1 MMRNNT
7 LAVAIAAAL
16 ASVAPL
22 QGASAQQAAAQ
33 NATPPGQS
41 ELEEVVVTG
50 MRASLETAMDM
61 KREAI
66 GVVDAI
72 SAEDIG
78 KFPDSNLSES
88 LQRITGISIDRRNGE
103 GALVTARGFG
113 AQYNMVTLNGR
124 TMPAADA
131 FAGGNTGDGGI
142 AGQSRAF
149 NFANLASE
157 SISAIEVYKTGRADQ
172 ATGGIGATLNVRT
185 ARPFDNDQPVMNV
198 GVKAVTDTTNRTGDD
213 ITPEVSGIFSFAN
226 DDKTWGVGL
235 SASYQKRDSGSSS
248 STINDWNIRRWT
260 PGDQT
265 TNFAPNAVILN
276 APAEGSLYAIPNDI
290 RYHFSDRERERT
302 NAQLTVQF
310 APTDTLTLTA
320 DYTYAENNL
329 TEDRGDQTLWMNA
342 NRYSLVD
349 FDTGHAVATPLLLQ
363 EDEGTSKDFGF
374 EQQHREQKNEL
385 KSIGFNAAW
394 NVTDNFSLSLDLHD
408 SKAESLPDD
417 PITGGG
423 ETLFSFAARVPS
435 TCAAEPNQNLCTN
448 RFVQTFR
455 FNNGL
460 PIAQRTLFRDPTT
473 AAPTDGS
480 GDPNYAF
487 TTADLGSQ
495 YLRINYQE
503 QTSDITQARLD
514 GNLKFDN
521 DSRVQFGIE
530 TRAMES
536 RQRTSNAQMTLG
548 DWGVARPGELPANL
562 LQAFSLVGEF
572 NDFSTAGVPRSGWKG
587 NANALAQWAVGNPN
601 YGVWR
606 DATQTNGVLEYNPAF
621 EQDHTISEDTVSAYA
636 QYGMNFELFNRRSN
650 LLVGMRYEKT
660 DVEAVSNQLLPRG
673 LIWQDNNDF
682 SEWQGITNVTL
693 KEKNDYNYFLPN
705 LDFDIEVVDNV
716 KARFSYSKTI
726 ARAQYN
732 QLRAAID
739 VGGSQGTTLN
749 GMRPTAIAAN
759 PQLEP
764 LESDNIDLSVEWY
777 FADASYLSAGFF
789 HKKVA
794 NFIGQEVTTQGL
806 FGITDQTGGPR
817 ALAARQALID
827 GGFTTDDTNLFVMM
841 AMMEHPDE
849 TFTDSKGVSW
859 TGGAANF
866 NGSEAQHLA
875 FATQYDLFPNDT
887 DPEYQF
893 NVTSPVNNKD
903 ANIYGWEFGGQ
914 HFFGRSGFGIQANYT
929 IVKGDVSFND
939 AGDPNVNQFALL
951 GLSDSAN
958 LILMYENYGFQVR
971 LAYNWRDEFLQNT
984 NRGNFRNPEYVEEY
998 YQIDLSIGYE
1008 VNDHLTLSF
1017 EGLNL
1022 TEQDVRW
1029 HGRSVNQPWYVED
1042 QGARYA
1048 LGARYKF

>member
-1 MMRNNT
+1 MMRNNR
-7 LAVAIAAAL
+7 LAIAIAAAL
-16 ASVAPL
+16 ASVAPWH
-22 QGASAQQAAAQ
+22 GASAQQAETPAA
-33 NATPPGQS
+33 ASTPGQG

-50 MRASLETAMDM
+50 MRASLESAMDM
-61 KREAI
+61 KRDAI

-131 FAGGNTGDGGI
+131 FAGGNSGDGGV
-142 AGQSRAF
+142 AGQTRAF

-185 ARPFDNDQPVMNV
+185 ARPFDNDEPVMNV
-198 GVKAVTDTTNRTGDD
+198 GVKAVADTTNRVGDD

-248 STINDWNIRRWT
+248 STVNDWNIRTWN
-260 PGDQT
+260 PGNQT
-265 TNFAPNAVILN
+265 TSFADNATIVN
-276 APAEGSLYAIPNDI
+276 APATGALYAIPNDI

-320 DYTYAENNL
+320 DYTYAETDL

-342 NRYSLVD
+342 NRYSYVE
-349 FDTGHAVATPLLLQ
+349 FDSGAVATPLLLQ

-374 EQQHREQKNEL
+374 EQQHREQRNEL
-385 KSIGFNAAW
+385 KSIGFNAEW
-394 NVTDNFSLSLDLHD
+394 HVTDNFSLALDVHD

-417 PITGGG
+417 PVTGGG

-435 TCAAEPNQNLCTN
+435 TCAAAPNDSLCTN
-448 RFVQTFR
+448 RFQQTFR
-455 FNNGL
+455 FNDGL
-460 PIAQRTLFRDPTT
+460 PLAMRTLFRDPTT
-473 AAPTDGS
+473 GVPASG

-487 TTADLGSQ
+487 TINDLGSQ

-503 QTSDITQARLD
+503 QTSDITQARID
-514 GNLKFDN
+514 GNLKFEN
-521 DSRVQFGIE
+521 DSRLQFGVE

-536 RQRTSNAQMTLG
+536 RQRASNAQMTLG
-548 DWGVARPGELPANL
+548 DWGVATPGELPANL
-562 LQAFSLVGEF
+562 LQPFSLVGEF
-572 NDFSTAGVPRSGWKG
+572 NDFSTTGVPRSGWKG
-587 NANALAQWAVGNPN
+587 NANALAQWAVDT
-601 YGVWR
+601 YGTWR
-606 DATQTNGVLEYNPAF
+606 DATQTNGVLMFNPAF
-621 EQDHTISEDTVSAYA
+621 DQNHTISEDTVAAYF
-636 QYGMNFELFNRRSN
+636 QYGMNFDLFSRNAN
-650 LLVGMRYEKT
+650 LLVGVRYEKT
-660 DVEAVSNQLLPRG
+660 DVEAVSNQLQPRG

-693 KEKNDYNYFLPN
+693 KEENDYDYFLPN

-726 ARAQYN
+726 ARAQYD

-749 GMRPTAIAAN
+749 GMFPTATEAN

-764 LESDNIDLSVEWY
+764 LESDNVDLSVEWY

-789 HKKVA
+789 HKWVS
-794 NFIGQEVTTQGL
+794 NFIGQEVQQRGL

-817 ALAARQALID
+817 AQAARQALID
-827 GGFTTDDTNLFVMM
+827 GGFRTDDTNLFVMM
-841 AMMEHPDE
+841 AMIEHPE
-849 TFTDSKGVSW
+849 EFTDSKGVTW
-859 TGGAANF
+859 QGGAENF
-866 NGSEAQHLA
+866 NQSEAQHLA
-875 FATQYDLFPNDT
+875 FATQYDLFPNAS

-893 NVTSPVNNKD
+893 NITRPVNNKD
-903 ANIYGWEFGGQ
+903 AKIYGWELGGQ
-914 HFFGRSGFGIQANYT
+914 HFFGQTGFGIQANYT

-939 AGDPNVNQFALL
+939 AGDPNINQFALL

-998 YQIDLSIGYE
+998 YQVDLSIGYE
-1008 VNDHLTLSF
+1008 VNENLTLSL

-1022 TEQDVRW
+1022 TEEDVRW

>member
-1 MMRNNT
+1 MMRQNR

-16 ASVAPL
+16 ASVAPMK
-22 QGASAQQAAAQ
+22 GAFAQTAAEQSA
-33 NATPPGQS
+33 TTPGQS
-41 ELEEVVVTG
+41 DLEEVVVTG
-50 MRASLETAMDM
+50 IRASLATAMDI
-61 KREAI
+61 KRDAV

-124 TMPAADA
+124 TMPSADA
-131 FAGGNTGDGGI
+131 FAGGNSGDGGI

-157 SISAIEVYKTGRADQ
+157 SISAIEVYKTGRADIT
-172 ATGGIGATLNVRT
+172 TGGIGATVNVRT
-185 ARPFDNDQPVMNV
+185 ARPFDNDEPVMNV
-198 GVKAVTDTTNRTGDD
+198 GVKAVSDTTNRTGDD
-213 ITPEVSGIFSFAN
+213 VTPEVSGIFSFAN

-235 SASYQKRDSGSSS
+235 AASYQKRDSGSSS
-248 STINDWNIRRWT
+248 ATVNDWHIRSWN
-260 PGDQT
+260 PGNQT
-265 TNFAPNAVILN
+265 TQFADNPTFVN
-276 APAEGSLYAIPNDI
+276 APAVGSLYAIPDDI

-320 DYTYAENNL
+320 DYTYAEMNL

-342 NRYSLVD
+342 NRYNYIE
-349 FDTGHAVATPLLLQ
+349 FDTGHAVATPLVLQ
-363 EDEGTSKDFGF
+363 EDEGTAKDFGF
-374 EQQHREQKNEL
+374 EQQHREQQNEL
-385 KSIGFNAAW
+385 KSIGFNAQW
-394 NVTDNFSLSLDLHD
+394 QVTDNFSLGLDVHD
-408 SKAESLPDD
+408 SKMESLPDD
-417 PITGGG
+417 PVTGGG
-423 ETLFSFAARVPS
+423 ETLFSFAGRVPS
-435 TCAAEPNQNLCTN
+435 SCDAVNDKLCTN
-448 RFVQTFR
+448 RFQQTFF

-460 PIAQRTLFRDPTT
+460 PLATRTLFAAPSTGVPASGGDPT
-473 AAPTDGS
+473 
-480 GDPNYAF
+480 YAF
-487 TTADLGSQ
+487 TTNDLGSQ
-495 YLRINYQE
+495 YLRINYQD

-521 DSRVQFGIE
+521 GNRVQFGVE

-536 RQRTSNAQMTLG
+536 RQRASNAQMTLG
-548 DWGVARPGELPANL
+548 DWGVSRPGELPTQL
-562 LQAFSLVGEF
+562 LQPFSLVGQFE
-572 NDFSTAGVPRSGWKG
+572 DFGTAGVPSSGWKG
-587 NANALAQWAVGNPN
+587 NANALARWGVDT

-606 DATQTNGVLEYNPAF
+606 DASQADGTLSYNPAF
-621 EQDHTISEDTVSAYA
+621 DQNHAISEDTVAGYA
-636 QYGMNFELFNRRSN
+636 QFGMSRELFSRPAN
-650 LLVGMRYEKT
+650 LLVGVRYEKT
-660 DVEAVSNQLLPRG
+660 DVESTSQQIVPRG

-682 SEWQGITNVTL
+682 SDWQGDSLQSV
-693 KEKNDYNYFLPN
+693 KQKADYDYFLPN
-705 LDFDIEVVDNV
+705 FDFDIEVVDNV

-732 QLRAAID
+732 QLRAAADI
-739 VGGSQGTTLN
+739 GGSQGSTLN
-749 GMRPTAIAAN
+749 GIFPTGTSAN
-759 PQLEP
+759 PALEP

-777 FADASYLSAGFF
+777 FGDASYLSAGFF

-794 NFIGQEVTTQGL
+794 NFIGQEVSTQGL

-817 ALAARQALID
+817 AQAAQAELRAR
-827 GGFTTDDTNLFVMM
+827 GFGTDDTNLFVMM
-841 AMMEHPDE
+841 AMMENQGSFQDA
-849 TFTDSKGVSW
+849 DGVTW

-866 NGSEAQHLA
+866 TGSEAQHLA
-875 FATQYDLFPNDT
+875 FATKYDLYPNAE
-887 DPEYQF
+887 DPEYLF
-893 NVTSPVNNKD
+893 NVTRPVNNKD
-903 ANIYGWEFGGQ
+903 ANIHGFELGGQ
-914 HFFGRSGFGIQANYT
+914 HFFGSTGFGISANYT
-929 IVKGDVSFND
+929 IVDGDVSFND
-939 AGDPNVNQFALL
+939 AGDPNINQFALL

-958 LILMYENYGFQVR
+958 MILMYENYGFHVR

-984 NRGNFRNPEYVEEY
+984 NRGIDRNPEYVEEY
-998 YQIDLSIGYE
+998 YQVDLSVGYD
-1008 VNDHLTLSF
+1008 VNDNLSLSF

-1029 HGRSVNQPWYVED
+1029 HGRSVMQLWYLED